1 MKNVTFS
8 AQQLQV
14 LNRELQNVWNDTGF
28 GFTTGSP
35 VVAVMASDY
44 STDAF
49 LRVIQDVVD
58 GNDVGTETRY
68 IRITFEGEADHDPQ
82 RNMYF
87 QNVADRVH
95 FFNSLYPVS
104 YE

>member
-1 MKNVTFS
+1 MKSVTFS
-8 AQQLQV
+8 AQQLRALNSEIQAV
-14 LNRELQNVWNDTGF
+14 LNDTGF
-28 GFTTGSP
+28 GFTSGSP
-35 VVAVMASDY
+35 VIAVMASDY

-49 LRVIQDVVD
+49 LRVVQDVVD

-68 IRITFEGEADHDPQ
+68 IRITFEGETDRDPQ